1 MIILNTPIPA
11 KHAVKTL
18 FDWFTQCLMTI
29 VNKPSSGQK
38 IHFVYFSYEPDFHYL
53 TLSVKSL
60 LRSIEP
66 ELIGSI
72 NIFVDQKAPF
82 SELQTRAIE
91 AIYNKIIFHKV
102 EHFDWAS
109 IESTFAELKCFKKV
123 SENAGAQDL
132 IAKVDSDILF
142 FESAKLKR
150 LLFSNYACIG
160 DGHSEQYKFMQGGFY
175 LLRKSLLD
183 KIIQDADLDLVSKV
197 GAQLNTNAE
206 DRIISKLASEKTNV
220 LMTRLMLFPS
230 EYQQLNYLSTFNRWD
245 FTCGHFVK
253 DKERM
258 QRYFDDVFC
267 SR

>member
-1 MIILNTPIPA
+1 MIIFNTPIPA
-11 KHAVKTL
+11 KHVLKT
-18 FDWFTQCLMTI
+18 FMDWSTQCLMTLAD
-29 VNKPSSGQK
+29 KPSSGQK
-38 IHFVYFSYEPDFHYL
+38 IHFVYFSYQPDFHYL
-53 TLSVKSL
+53 MLSLKSL
-60 LRSIEP
+60 LCSIDH

-72 NIFVDQKAPF
+72 NVFIDQKAPF
-82 SELQTRAIE
+82 SEPQTKALQ
-91 AIYNKIIFHKV
+91 AIYEEAIFHKV

-109 IESTFAELKCFKKV
+109 IESTFEELKCFDKV
-123 SENAGAQDL
+123 SANANAKDL

-142 FESAKLKR
+142 FKSTKLKR

-160 DGHSEQYKFMQGGFY
+160 DGHSEQYKFMQGGLY

-183 KIIQDADLDLVSKV
+183 KIIQDVDLDTVSKV

-245 FTCGHFVK
+245 FICGHFVK

-258 QRYFDDVFC
+258 QSYFDDVFC